1 MKMNDHINMALKED
15 CYKKDITTNLVPL
28 KNKCK
33 AIIKIKENSHVY
45 GLKWLKQVFKQVDEQ
60 IKFKTY
66 IKDGDYVKKNR
77 IIIELYGSN
86 HSLLKGERVAL
97 NYLQAMSGTY
107 DLCKKFQKK
116 LRNKNIKLLHTR
128 KTLPLYKAPLLESC
142 KAAGCHPH
150 RKDLSSAILIKENHL
165 KFMDNPNEIISKAIK
180 NNKIVVVEA
189 KTIKFA
195 KTLDQL
201 NINRI
206 FLDNFNP
213 SMLKKIIKYKLKS
226 KLEISGSVNLK
237 NINNFAIKGVDYIS
251 IGALTKNIESKDFS
265 MLIV

>member
-1 MKMNDHINMALKED
+1 MNDHINMALKED
-15 CYKKDITTNLVPL
+15 YYKKDITTNLVPL

-45 GLKWLKQVFKQVDEQ
+45 GLKWLKQVFKQIDRQ
-60 IKFKTY
+60 IKLKTY
-66 IKDGDYVKKNR
+66 VKDGDYVKKNK

-86 HSLLKGERVAL
+86 HSLLRGERVAL

-116 LRNKNIKLLHTR
+116 LKDKNIKLFHTR
-128 KTLPLYKAPLLESC
+128 KTLPLFRAPLIESC
-142 KAAGCHPH
+142 KAAGCEPH
-150 RKDLSSAILIKENHL
+150 RENLSSAILFKENHL
-165 KFMDNPNEIISKAIK
+165 KFIDNPNDIISKAIK

-201 NINRI
+201 KINRI
-206 FLDNFNP
+206 LLDNFTP
-213 SMLKKIIKYKLKS
+213 AMLRKIVKYKLKS
-226 KLEISGSVNLK
+226 KLEVSGSVNLQ
-237 NINNFAIKGVDYIS
+237 NINNFAVKGIDYIS
-251 IGALTKNIESKDFS
+251 IGALTKNIESRDFS
-265 MLIV
+265 LLIV